1 MEAAENNG
9 KKPAFDAIMLAMDA
23 VDTLVHRENVKLEEL
38 NRDQYR
44 EVLKAK
50 MREYNLLQ
58 GREVSDD
65 LLEAAVDEM
74 EKGLYVYKPPKPGIE
89 LSLARAYTRRGIYG
103 RRAGIAMAATAMIG
117 VLGWSGYH
125 FGVVAPRE
133 REVARIEKLY
143 TTDFPNRLAVAV
155 KDARDAAHT
164 AGDDNDLAE
173 IDRIESS
180 GKQGID
186 IRDEQVVERAIINA
200 ETVTRNMKQ
209 KAIAALLRSQVD
221 AVAAEAGKQSMDA
234 NARRL
239 VDAKLEILR
248 LRADEGDGRQVDILK
263 DEIAA
268 TLKYIRTAYTLRI
281 VNRSGVYTAFWRYE
295 KQDRSKRAWYVTIE
309 AVDAAGKPAS
319 ADIYDAETSQ
329 TSRVR
334 MFAVRVPEKGYEA
347 VAADKKTD
355 GIIDNSDAGSKPSG
369 SVDFK
374 WSFETINNQMITK
387 GWEIRS

>member
-248 LRADEGDGRQVDILK
+248 LRAD
-263 DEIAA
+263 
-268 TLKYIRTAYTLRI
+268 
-281 VNRSGVYTAFWRYE
+281 
-295 KQDRSKRAWYVTIE
+295 
-309 AVDAAGKPAS
+309 
-319 ADIYDAETSQ
+319 
-329 TSRVR
+329 
-334 MFAVRVPEKGYEA
+334 
-347 VAADKKTD
+347 
-355 GIIDNSDAGSKPSG
+355 
-369 SVDFK
+369 
-374 WSFETINNQMITK
+374 
-387 GWEIRS
+387 